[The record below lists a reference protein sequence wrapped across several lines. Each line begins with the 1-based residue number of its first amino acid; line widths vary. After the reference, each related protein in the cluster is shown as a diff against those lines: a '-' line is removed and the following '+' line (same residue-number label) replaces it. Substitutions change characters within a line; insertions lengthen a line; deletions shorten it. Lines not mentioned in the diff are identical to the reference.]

1 MFVKLILL
9 VYLFQ
14 HHIKITVA
22 LRLEIITF
30 YSVELLLCNSRVRT
44 YDIVTVRHMYVLVHS
59 NKYEKQNYVIILS
72 NNFFLSTYVL
82 LITLVS

>member
-72 NNFFLSTYVL
+72 NHFFLSTYVL